1 MMLLLCEQMN
11 VELNNHIL
19 LHFDR
24 YLRIVVNKNFLVE
37 LIDEVEEMYE
47 VDEHDNVL
55 NVVKANMMVL
65 MNRLMNE

>member
-1 MMLLLCEQMN
+1 MH

-24 YLRIVVNKNFLVE
+24 YLHIVVNKNFLVV
-37 LIDEVEEMYE
+37 LIYECEDMYV

-55 NVVKANMMVL
+55 NVMKANMMIL
-65 MNRLMNE
+65 MNRLENE